1 MKKILLIVL
10 TLIFSVQVKAQNSKI
25 SIAIKEHIKARIDN
39 QVNVGVAVGY
49 VDVDTIELFSYG
61 KTALENG
68 TKVNEQS
75 VFEIGSISKTF
86 TATLLALKVN
96 SGEMS
101 LDDPASKYLPKSV
114 KLPTRNGKKITLKH
128 LATHTSALPRMPY
141 NFAPENPKNPYAD
154 YTTEQLYAF
163 LNSCQLTYNIGEKS
177 EYSNLGMGLLGHIL
191 ELQSG
196 KTYEELIIEHI
207 ANPLQM
213 NDTRLVF
220 TDAMKSRL
228 AKGHAGLSETD
239 NWDIISLGGAG
250 GIRSTVN
257 DMLKYVQANLNSDK
271 IDSKLHNAMS
281 LAHKTAYKNETQRS
295 EMALAWHVENGK
307 FLLHN
312 GATGGYTAMIA
323 LNKAENKGV
332 IVLSN
337 NNESIDP
344 VGIKIMMPTYPL
356 QPILPSIAPIIA
368 KTIKDQGIE
377 EAIIFYKKTKAEK
390 PNDYNFK
397 EEELNTLGYQY
408 MADGKK
414 DIALEI
420 FKLNVAEHPN
430 ASNPYD
436 SLGEAYLDR
445 GNQELAISNYK
456 KSLALNPA
464 NENARQVLKK
474 LNAEVKEE
482 VVEVSQE
489 MLDTYVGKYEL
500 APSFHIVITTKDGK
514 LLLQATG
521 QPQFEIFPSDN
532 NKFYLKVVE
541 ARVEFN
547 ANSKGEIESLTLFQN
562 GQVIPGQRVE

>member
-1 MKKILLIVL
+1 
-10 TLIFSVQVKAQNSKI
+10 
-25 SIAIKEHIKARIDN
+25 
-39 QVNVGVAVGY
+39 
-49 VDVDTIELFSYG
+49 
-61 KTALENG
+61 
-68 TKVNEQS
+68 
-75 VFEIGSISKTF
+75 
-86 TATLLALKVN
+86 
-96 SGEMS
+96 
-101 LDDPASKYLPKSV
+101 
-114 KLPTRNGKKITLKH
+114 
-128 LATHTSALPRMPY
+128 
-141 NFAPENPKNPYAD
+141 
-154 YTTEQLYAF
+154 
-163 LNSCQLTYNIGEKS
+163 
-177 EYSNLGMGLLGHIL
+177 
-191 ELQSG
+191 
-196 KTYEELIIEHI
+196 
-207 ANPLQM
+207 
-213 NDTRLVF
+213 
-220 TDAMKSRL
+220 
-228 AKGHAGLSETD
+228 
-239 NWDIISLGGAG
+239 
-250 GIRSTVN
+250 
-257 DMLKYVQANLNSDK
+257 
-271 IDSKLHNAMS
+271 
-281 LAHKTAYKNETQRS
+281 
-295 EMALAWHVENGK
+295 
-307 FLLHN
+307 
-312 GATGGYTAMIA
+312 
-323 LNKAENKGV
+323 
-332 IVLSN
+332 
-337 NNESIDP
+337 
-344 VGIKIMMPTYPL
+344 MMPTYPL

-368 KTIKDQGIE
+368 NTIKDQGIE

-474 LNAEVKEE
+474 LNAEVKDE
-482 VVEVSQE
+482 VVEVPQE
-489 MLDTYVGKYEL
+489 ILDAYVGKYQL
-500 APSFHIVITTKDGK
+500 APTFHIVITTKDGK